1 MRAMCSTFQ
10 SASSLTIDAV
20 APVTLTNQGVF
31 DIAGDT
37 VNSTVQ
43 LVNQGTLTSD
53 RGASASAINGAS
65 TSNTDTIQL
74 LSRGGARRQ

>member
-1 MRAMCSTFQ
+1 MMRAMCSTFQ
-10 SASSLTIDAV
+10 SARSLTIDAV

-53 RGASASAINGAS
+53 RGASAINGAS

-74 LSRGGARRQ
+74 LSGGGARRQ